1 MITPGRA
8 MRVGIFGGTFDPPHV
23 GHLIAAGDACDV
35 LGLDTLLF
43 VPTATQPLKADQG
56 VASAADRLAMVRLA
70 IAGDPRF
77 EVDATEVERG
87 GLSYTVDTLRT
98 FRQRWPAGTADL
110 VLLLGADA
118 AAQFPHWKE
127 PEAVRELVRVVVLT
141 RGDGGAEPVPV
152 EAEAVATRRVDVS
165 STEVRERVK
174 HGKSIRGLVA
184 DAVAAYIAQS
194 GLYR

>member
-70 IAGDPRF
+70 IAGDP
-77 EVDATEVERG
+77 VSATARRDRIA
-87 GLSYTVDTLRT
+87 TKMT
-98 FRQRWPAGTADL
+98 PAQI
-110 VLLLGADA
+110 DA
-118 AAQFPHWKE
+118 AKK
-127 PEAVRELVRVVVLT
+127 L
-141 RGDGGAEPVPV
+141 
-152 EAEAVATRRVDVS
+152 
-165 STEVRERVK
+165 
-174 HGKSIRGLVA
+174 
-184 DAVAAYIAQS
+184 VAAYKPPKK
-194 GLYR
+194 